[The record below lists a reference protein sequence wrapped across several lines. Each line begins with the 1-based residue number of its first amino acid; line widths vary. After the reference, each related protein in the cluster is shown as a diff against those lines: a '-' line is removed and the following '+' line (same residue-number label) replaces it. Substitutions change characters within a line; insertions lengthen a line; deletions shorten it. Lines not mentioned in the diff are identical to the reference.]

1 MAPKTHMKKNNT
13 LNLENKKFI
22 VTSLA
27 PALISLILITVVPF
41 AINIINSLRNYYLAD
56 PKGPTFVGLENFKQ
70 ILFNDANFWHSLWIT
85 LLFTAGCIL
94 IEFWLGLYIAGLLS
108 SGGTFRNIIRS
119 LLILPMAATPVAV
132 SFTWKIMYSPSLGII
147 NYFLKLFNING
158 AAWVG
163 DPKIAL
169 LSVILVDVW
178 QWTPFMMLIMLA
190 GYMSLPT
197 EPFEA
202 ATVDGA
208 KDWHI
213 FRYITLPLIKPVA
226 LTALLF
232 RVIDSLK
239 TFDIIFVLTRGGPGN
254 TTETLNLYT
263 YLKGFSYLRIG
274 EASALAIIFLLIVIA
289 ISQIYLKYAGLEF
302 GGSN

>member
-1 MAPKTHMKKNNT
+1 MYKTPK
-13 LNLENKKFI
+13 LNLDKRRFI

-41 AINIINSLRNYYLAD
+41 IINIINSFRDYYLVN
-56 PKGPTFVGLENFKQ
+56 PKGPTFIGLENFKQ
-70 ILFNDANFWHSLWIT
+70 ILFNDASFWHSLWVT

-94 IEFWLGLYIAGLLS
+94 IEFWLGLGIASLLS
-108 SGGTFRNIIRS
+108 SGGPFRNVVRS
-119 LLILPMAATPVAV
+119 ILILPMAATPVAV

-147 NYFLKLFNING
+147 NYFLELLHIPG
-158 AAWVG
+158 SSWVG
-163 DPKIAL
+163 DPKTAL
-169 LSVILVDVW
+169 LSVILVDAW

-190 GYMSLPT
+190 GFMSLPS

-208 KDWHI
+208 KDWQI
-213 FRYITLPLIKPVA
+213 FRYITLPLLKPVA
-226 LTALLF
+226 FTALLF
-232 RVIDSLK
+232 RIIDALK

-254 TTETLNLYT
+254 ATETLNLYT

-274 EASALAIIFLLIVIA
+274 EASALAIIFLIIIIVI
-289 ISQIYLKYAGLEF
+289 SQLFLKYTYLEF
-302 GGSN
+302 GGLSQ